1 MEFLL
6 VVAIALI
13 LGIGIGYT
21 IWRNIAKKKADS
33 ATAKAEKIIEEAQIK
48 AKKILLEAQEKS
60 LKILEESKNEIKTR
74 EEQILRFEERLDK
87 KEKELENLI
96 AEQKIKE
103 QKLKEKAQILK
114 NLESDILK
122 IQEQKLQELSK
133 VASLSIEEAKK
144 ELFANLEESY
154 KQELFSRLQKLE
166 RQGKFMLEE
175 RAKNIMVLAMQ
186 RLASDYT
193 PSHTSYSIN
202 LPSEEIKGR
211 IIGKEGRNIRAFELE
226 TGVDVIID
234 ETPQVITIS
243 SFNPIRREIAR
254 IAMER
259 LIADGRIQPALIE
272 KTVADV
278 KRQIAEEIVKAG
290 EAAVYELNII
300 GLHPDLIKILGR
312 LKFRTSYGQNVL
324 SHSIEVA
331 RLSEMIANEI
341 GANAEV
347 AKIGGLFHDIGKT
360 VDHEVQGSHVDIGI
374 RILQKF
380 GVKKEIIDAMKS
392 HHNEYPF
399 ENIEAVI
406 VQVADAISGAR
417 PGARRGSLEE
427 YLKRLEE
434 LEKIA
439 NSFKGVKKSYAIQAG
454 REVRVFVEP
463 EEIDD
468 INAKKMAKEI
478 ASEIE
483 QKLVYPGE
491 IKVIV
496 IRETR
501 ITEYAR

>member
-1 MEFLL
+1 MESILIAAVAL
-6 VVAIALI
+6 V
-13 LGIGIGYT
+13 IGAAIGYAV
-21 IWRNIAKKKADS
+21 WQNIAKKRADS
-33 ATAKAEKIIEEAQIK
+33 ATAKAEKIIDEAIAK
-48 AKKILLEAQEKS
+48 AKKINLEAQEKS
-60 LKILEESKNEIKTR
+60 LKILEDAKNEIKTR
-74 EEQILRFEERLDK
+74 EDQILRFEERLDK

-96 AEQKIKE
+96 SEQKNKE

-114 NLESDILK
+114 NLETDVLK
-122 IQEQKLQELSK
+122 IQEQKLQELSEI
-133 VASLSIEEAKK
+133 AGLSIEEAKK

-166 RQGKFMLEE
+166 QQGKFALEE

-226 TGVDVIID
+226 TGVDIIID
-234 ETPQVITIS
+234 ETPQAITIS

-254 IAMER
+254 IAMEK

-272 KTVADV
+272 KIVHDV
-278 KRQIAEEIVKAG
+278 KKQISDEIIKAG
-290 EAAVYELNII
+290 EAAVYELGII
-300 GLHPDLIKILGR
+300 GLHPDLVKILGR

-324 SHSIEVA
+324 NHSIDVA
-331 RLSEMIANEI
+331 RFAQMIAQEI
-341 GANAEV
+341 GANGEI
-347 AKIGGLFHDIGKT
+347 AKLGGLLHDIGKT

-399 ENIEAVI
+399 ESIEAVI

-439 NSFKGVKKSYAIQAG
+439 NSFQGVKKSYAIQAG

-463 EEIDD
+463 ETIDD
-468 INAKKMAKEI
+468 ISAKKLAKEV
-478 ASEIE
+478 AGEIE

-491 IKVIV
+491 IKVTV
-496 IRETR
+496 IRETKVV
-501 ITEYAR
+501 EYAK